1 LYVRFATIVIKKD
14 NYMPL
19 FPIFLKLTKKKCV
32 VVGAGKIAAAKAA
45 GLLRSDAHVVVV
57 GPEATEWV
65 QEQAREGKLI
75 WQQREFAADD
85 IAQAFLVIAATSSSA
100 TNEAVFRACAAD
112 RVLCNVVDDP
122 ERCDFFYP
130 AVVRRGPLQ
139 IAISTGGQSPALAH
153 RLRTELEQ
161 QFGPEYGEWVE
172 YVGEMRKQILRQR
185 LTGPERRR
193 LMDQIA
199 SPESLQKFVQDRRS
213 AKTQAGQRK
222 RRQLPPARN
231 DKQVG

>member
-1 LYVRFATIVIKKD
+1 MEEDCVLHTHFATIAVKKD
-14 NYMPL
+14 DYMPL

-57 GPEATEWV
+57 APEATQWV
-65 QEQAREGKLI
+65 QGRAREGKLI
-75 WQQREFAADD
+75 WHQREFAADD
-85 IAQAFLVIAATSSSA
+85 IAEAFLAIAATSSSA
-100 TNEAVFRACAAD
+100 TNEAVFRACAAH

-139 IAISTGGQSPALAH
+139 IAISSGGQSPALAR

-161 QFGPEYGEWVE
+161 QFGPEYGAWVE
-172 YVGEMRKQILRQR
+172 YVGEMRKQILRRQ
-185 LTGPERRR
+185 LTTQERRR
-193 LMDQIA
+193 LMDEIS
-199 SPESLQKFVQDRRS
+199 SPKSLEQFRRDRQS
-213 AKTQAGQRK
+213 A
-222 RRQLPPARN
+222 
-231 DKQVG
+231 

>member
-1 LYVRFATIVIKKD
+1 
-14 NYMPL
+14 MSL

-65 QEQAREGKLI
+65 QDQAREGKLI
-75 WQQREFAADD
+75 WQPREFAADD

-100 TNEAVFRACAAD
+100 ANEAVFRACAAH

-139 IAISTGGQSPALAH
+139 IAISTGGQSPALAR

-185 LTGPERRR
+185 LTTQERRR
-193 LMDQIA
+193 LMDKIS
-199 SPESLQKFVQDRRS
+199 SPKSLEQFLRDRR
-213 AKTQAGQRK
+213 
-222 RRQLPPARN
+222 PA
-231 DKQVG
+231 

>member
-1 LYVRFATIVIKKD
+1 
-14 NYMPL
+14 MSL

-100 TNEAVFRACAAD
+100 TNEAVFRACAAH

-222 RRQLPPARN
+222 RPQLPPARN